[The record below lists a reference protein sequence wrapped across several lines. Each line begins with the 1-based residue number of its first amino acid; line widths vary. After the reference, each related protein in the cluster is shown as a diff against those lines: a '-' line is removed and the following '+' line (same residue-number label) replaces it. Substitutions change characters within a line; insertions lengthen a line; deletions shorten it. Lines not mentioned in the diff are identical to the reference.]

1 MLDFR
6 LVTFLMLCEEASF
19 TRTAKRLH
27 ISQPAV
33 SQHIH
38 YLEEYYGVKLF
49 TYDHRSLQLTLQGRK
64 LQEFARLSKADW
76 AKAEAGIR
84 NSKEAPHISFG
95 ATLTIGEFV
104 MPEILCAMMDG
115 LSGSNLTMLVDN
127 TQTLL
132 QKLRNGEIDFAI
144 VEGLFNKNEYIT
156 RVFSKSRFI
165 AVCAK
170 GHPFDSRRVSFS
182 EIFTQ
187 RLIVREPGSGT
198 RSILEQ
204 ALSVH
209 NQNISSFPEKI
220 EIANLNAIK
229 ELVAKG
235 LGITF
240 LYEKAAEKEL
250 SEGTLVRIDLEE
262 FEIVRNFHFVCLKG
276 SHFENDYLSF
286 LDKCM
291 SVLSKETG
299 VEYMPFP

>member
-6 LVTFLMLCEEASF
+6 LVTFLMLCEETSF

-38 YLEEYYGVKLF
+38 YLEDYYGVKLF
-49 TYDHRSLQLTLQGRK
+49 TYVHRTLLLTLQGKK

-84 NSKEAPHISFG
+84 NSKETPHISFG

-104 MPEILCAMMDG
+104 MPDILCEMMDG

-132 QKLRNGEIDFAI
+132 QKLRNGDIDFAI
-144 VEGLFNKNEYIT
+144 VEGLFNRNEYIT
-156 RVFSKSRFI
+156 RVFSTSRFI

-170 GHPFDSRRVSFS
+170 EHPFAARRVSFS

-204 ALSVH
+204 ALSIH
-209 NQNISSFPEKI
+209 NQSISSFPDKI
-220 EIANLNAIK
+220 EIANLNVIK
-229 ELVAKG
+229 QLVAKG

-240 LYEKAAEKEL
+240 LYQKAAEKEL
-250 SEGTLVRIDLEE
+250 SEGSLLRIDLED
-262 FEIVRNFHFVCLKG
+262 FDIVRNFHFACLKG
-276 SHFENDYLSF
+276 SRFEDDYLSF
-286 LDKCM
+286 FKKCR
-291 SVLSKETG
+291 SVLSN
-299 VEYMPFP
+299 F